1 MVTKSKYIPS
11 CGKCGQILT
20 RSRRVISEAKRRF
33 DLYTSGTDRT
43 AVHQNLRTVIFS
55 IAIREGGKSEYAALK
70 KEWQTTSSVDGKEIS
85 LRALG
90 RIQDLDLLQ
99 DYLSF
104 LFNDV
109 ATQDMH
115 TGASALSANAKT
127 RSGLWKYIQDN
138 FDPIKDKL
146 GKNMVVLD
154 RFIKLSLNKFNDRAT
169 EKEIAHFFEGRDN
182 RGYDRTLNVVRDTIL
197 GRAAYRERD
206 GEVIFEWLSAHGY
219 A

>member
-1 MVTKSKYIPS
+1 MDP
-11 CGKCGQILT
+11 
-20 RSRRVISEAKRRF
+20 
-33 DLYTSGTDRT
+33 T
-43 AVHQNLRTVIFS
+43 AVHPNLRSAIFS
-55 IAIREGGKSEYAALK
+55 IAISEGGKSEYAALK

-90 RIQDLDLLQ
+90 RIQDLDLLP

-127 RSGLWKYIQDN
+127 RSGLWKYIQEN
-138 FDPIKDKL
+138 FDPLKDRL
-146 GKNMVVLD
+146 GKNMVLLD
-154 RFIKLSLNKFNDRAT
+154 RFIKLSLNKFNDRET
-169 EKEIAHFFEGRDN
+169 EREISLFFDGRDN
-182 RGYDRTLNVVRDTIL
+182 RGYDRTLNVVSDTIL

-206 GEVIFEWLSAHGY
+206 SKVILEWLKAHNY